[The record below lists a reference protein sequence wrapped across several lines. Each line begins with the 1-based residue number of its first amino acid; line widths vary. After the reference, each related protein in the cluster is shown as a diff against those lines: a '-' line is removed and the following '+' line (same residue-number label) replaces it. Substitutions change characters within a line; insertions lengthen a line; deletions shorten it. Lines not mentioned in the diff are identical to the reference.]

1 MDVLNFGILF
11 QDNSLSDR
19 IAAIATLV
27 LAFAA
32 LIPTIR
38 SQIPPNPRITLIEI
52 LVYLQT
58 LPTLL
63 AIIQS
68 LDVYDLFPPG
78 SDQSFEYDW
87 VNNGFF
93 WVAFIVSV
101 VTFMIILVMVI
112 LHYCKWYP
120 EYNDVATK
128 TSKPLFNR
136 NEWRNTECNKYFH
149 DNFKQT
155 EDD

>member
-1 MDVLNFGILF
+1 MPLFFLDVLNFGILF
-11 QDNSLSDR
+11 QDSSLGDR
-19 IAAIATLV
+19 MAAIATLV

-52 LVYLQT
+52 LVYFQT

-68 LDVYDLFPPG
+68 LDVSELYSSASTPIFSL
-78 SDQSFEYDW
+78 DW
-87 VNNGFF
+87 VKDGFF
-93 WVAFIVSV
+93 WIAFIVSI
-101 VTFMIILVMVI
+101 VTFLIIFVLIV

-120 EYNDVATK
+120 EYNDVA
-128 TSKPLFNR
+128 
-136 NEWRNTECNKYFH
+136 
-149 DNFKQT
+149 
-155 EDD
+155 